1 MKTSL
6 QVFDDAYK
14 SPFSVILVDNIERLL
29 DYAPIGPRYS
39 NMVLQALL
47 ILLKMMPTNK
57 VHSTFAPLSLIRRVC
72 YCN

>member
-1 MKTSL
+1 M

-14 SPFSVILVDNIERLL
+14 SPFSVVMVDNVERLL

-57 VHSTFAPLSLIRRVC
+57 VRFALHSRHLLSSVFSC
-72 YCN
+72 MFSH